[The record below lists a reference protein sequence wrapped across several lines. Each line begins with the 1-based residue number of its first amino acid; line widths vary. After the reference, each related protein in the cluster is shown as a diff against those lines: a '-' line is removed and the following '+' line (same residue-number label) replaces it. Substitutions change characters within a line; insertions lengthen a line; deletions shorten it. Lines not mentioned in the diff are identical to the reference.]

1 MEKKSPEKR
10 EASPGHCRT
19 LLRGCPAHF
28 LLTAAAGIIGGL
40 LVAIFFEFPSDGLW
54 AAAYWSSSVY
64 GFWIFTTSLIV
75 LWSSK
80 RYVACF
86 GSGLYI
92 LFMFLVTTV
101 CMSLR
106 LFYRGGTPYETL
118 FDMILHSLPGWLW
131 YSIPPAL
138 FGTGLA
144 AVLWGGRKA
153 GTIGAVLRWMPLAFL
168 CLETGW
174 LFFYHAKHKTVP
186 GADRS
191 FMHRRIFRSD
201 PASDID
207 EKKRRRQML
216 KRELLPYRS
225 LLLPG

>member
-1 MEKKSPEKR
+1 MEKKSHEKR
-10 EASPGHCRT
+10 EASQGYCRT

-28 LLTAAAGIIGGL
+28 LLTAAAGIIGSL
-40 LVAIFFEFPSDGLW
+40 LVAFFFEFPSDGLW

-80 RYVACF
+80 RYVACI

-92 LFMFLVTTV
+92 FFMFLVTTV
-101 CMSLR
+101 YMSLR

-118 FDMILHSLPGWLW
+118 FDMALHSLPGWLW

-138 FGTGLA
+138 FGAGLA

-153 GTIGAVLRWMPLAFL
+153 GTVGAVLRWMPLAFL

-174 LFFYHAKHKTVP
+174 LFFYVFTQST
-186 GADRS
+186 RL
-191 FMHRRIFRSD
+191 F
-201 PASDID
+201 PALTDLLCTAGYFVLILLPILM
-207 EKKRRRQML
+207 KKRGDG
-216 KRELLPYRS
+216 KC
-225 LLLPG
+225 

>member
-1 MEKKSPEKR
+1 MEKKSHEKR

-40 LVAIFFEFPSDGLW
+40 LVAFFFDFPSDGLW

-80 RYVACF
+80 RYVACI

-118 FDMILHSLPGWLW
+118 FDMALHSLPGWLW

-138 FGTGLA
+138 FGAGLA

-153 GTIGAVLRWMPLAFL
+153 GTVGAVLRWMPFVFL

-174 LFFYHAKHKTVP
+174 LFFYVFTHST
-186 GADRS
+186 RL
-191 FMHRRIFRSD
+191 F
-201 PASDID
+201 PALTDLLCTAGYFVLILLPILM
-207 EKKRRRQML
+207 KKRGDG
-216 KRELLPYRS
+216 KC
-225 LLLPG
+225 

>member
-40 LVAIFFEFPSDGLW
+40 LVAFFFEFPSDGLW

-80 RYVACF
+80 RYVACI

-92 LFMFLVTTV
+92 FFMFLVTTV
-101 CMSLR
+101 YMSLR

-118 FDMILHSLPGWLW
+118 FDMALHSLPGWLW

-138 FGTGLA
+138 LSAGLA

-153 GTIGAVLRWMPLAFL
+153 GTVGAVLRWMPLAFL

-174 LFFYHAKHKTVP
+174 LFFYVFTQST
-186 GADRS
+186 RL
-191 FMHRRIFRSD
+191 F
-201 PASDID
+201 PALTDLLCTAGYFVLILLPILM
-207 EKKRRRQML
+207 KKRGDG
-216 KRELLPYRS
+216 KC
-225 LLLPG
+225 